1 MCGLGTLISE
11 SRIRYRYTPPRLN
24 IDVALVRTWENE
36 MDMSALSPFFCFFFF
51 VRFQSLCGLVAGSRD
66 LEMVK
71 CFAV

>member
-36 MDMSALSPFFCFFFF
+36 MDMSALFPLPSFLSLFSVKFTFNFC
-51 VRFQSLCGLVAGSRD
+51 VVL
-66 LEMVK
+66 
-71 CFAV
+71 